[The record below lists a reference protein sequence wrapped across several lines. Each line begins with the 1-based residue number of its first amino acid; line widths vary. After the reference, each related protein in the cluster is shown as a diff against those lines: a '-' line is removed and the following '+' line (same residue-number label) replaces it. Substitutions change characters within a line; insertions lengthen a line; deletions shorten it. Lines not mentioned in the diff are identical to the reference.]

1 MARPTFG
8 KIAAAAFLI
17 VCVALLDSC
26 DDCGNCIDGIMEMD
40 MPQEDGSTNCLYFG
54 ESEKFIFNVPADSL
68 CPNTLRIRREAL
80 QYKGI
85 MGLTFIDE
93 SLIAGGTVFYNLPDC
108 LETEGDLEG
117 FEFSTGLFLC
127 SLLYSEKAVP

>member
-1 MARPTFG
+1 
-8 KIAAAAFLI
+8 
-17 VCVALLDSC
+17 
-26 DDCGNCIDGIMEMD
+26 

>member
-1 MARPTFG
+1 
-8 KIAAAAFLI
+8 
-17 VCVALLDSC
+17 
-26 DDCGNCIDGIMEMD
+26 MD

-54 ESEKFIFNVPADSL
+54 ESEKFIFNVPTDSL
-68 CPNTLRIRREAL
+68 CPDILRIQREAL

-93 SLIAGGTVFYNLPDC
+93 SLIAGGTIFDNLHDC
-108 LETEGDLEG
+108 LATKGDLDG

-127 SLLYSEKAVP
+127 KLLYSEKAVP